1 MGHAPNSFKHKL
13 IPLQRLKL
21 QNTRMQIPFIPLQQ
35 IGWRDLYQFVGREE
49 ISVAYDLKISV
60 YLNKQPESIVCCN
73 TLQLSQL

>member
-1 MGHAPNSFKHKL
+1 
-13 IPLQRLKL
+13 
-21 QNTRMQIPFIPLQQ
+21 MQIPFIPLQQ